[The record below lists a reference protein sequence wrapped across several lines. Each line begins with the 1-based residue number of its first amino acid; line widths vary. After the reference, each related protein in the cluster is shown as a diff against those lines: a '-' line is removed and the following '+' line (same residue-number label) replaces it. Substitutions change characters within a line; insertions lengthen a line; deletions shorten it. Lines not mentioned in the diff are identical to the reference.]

1 MEELKTYYP
10 LIASL
15 KQLQELPVLQVQ
27 AKDVVKESHQQ
38 CQGFPLLVKGTLRIS
53 QILEDGEESFLYDLY
68 PGDYCHEVMNCLIHH
83 QSGRIQSMAM
93 VDSTIYM
100 VPASLFVTVL
110 MKEPAFLQDI
120 YQDAVKKLHIMM
132 KNNELKY
139 MSIEE
144 RLLDYLVHQNSTVLY
159 TTHKDIAF
167 MLHSAR
173 EVISRKLKE
182 YEQRGW
188 ISLKKGKILLLD
200 KEALHTELGKVKR

>member
-1 MEELKTYYP
+1 MEELQTYYP
-10 LIASL
+10 LITSRI
-15 KQLQELPVLQVQ
+15 QSQELPVLQVR
-27 AKDVVKESHQQ
+27 AKEIVKQSHQQ
-38 CQGFPLLVKGTLRIS
+38 CQGFPLLVKGILRIS

-83 QSGRIQSMAM
+83 QSGRIQSMAFI
-93 VDSTIYM
+93 DSTIYM
-100 VPASLFVTVL
+100 VPSSLFTNVL
-110 MKEPAFLQDI
+110 LKEPVFLQSV
-120 YQDAVKKLHIMM
+120 YQDAVKKLHLMM

-139 MSIEE
+139 MSVEE
-144 RLLDYLVHQNSTVLY
+144 RLLDYLLKQNSSVLY

-200 KEALHTELGKVKR
+200 KEALQTELGKVKR